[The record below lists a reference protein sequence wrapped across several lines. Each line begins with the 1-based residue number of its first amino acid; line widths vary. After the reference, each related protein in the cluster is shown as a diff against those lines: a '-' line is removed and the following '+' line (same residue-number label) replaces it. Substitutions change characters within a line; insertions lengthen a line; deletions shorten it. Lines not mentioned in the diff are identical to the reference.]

1 MLQFFE
7 KKLKQVDN
15 RARFLSCV
23 LRGDIKIIPRKQ
35 KELLQEIAEK
45 GFDPLPKEVL
55 PAAVGATG
63 DSEENG
69 RSSDVLHASDYEYLT
84 SMTISTLNE
93 GYLEHLLVLKK
104 RFETKVG
111 LLRRTTPECRK
122 SEKEPTQISPDIQ
135 FLDANY
141 IKAQS
146 DRKVVIVIDCKHN
159 NVFEAAPRRQHKRT
173 AAEYLEASVVLMDD
187 DEDHL
192 AGSLEAQEFSETENT
207 QKQQAKKQRKQ
218 RKKQRKEEGKT
229 GTIPCHRLD
238 SQGHVRSSHGFL
250 TEEIKKIASD
260 LDGVKITH
268 GNRDQNRVAQ
278 VLAKLSLQ
286 DASVSV

>member
-1 MLQFFE
+1 MLEFFE

-23 LRGDIKIIPRKQ
+23 LSGDIKIIPRKQ

-122 SEKEPTQISPDIQ
+122 SEKEPTISPDIQ

-192 AGSLEAQEFSETENT
+192 AGSLEAQEFSGKAHVHCCICRNNIISCRSSNGHLLLLAHRLRTHKSN
-207 QKQQAKKQRKQ
+207 KQRSRGNKERSRG
-218 RKKQRKEEGKT
+218 RKKAKQ
-229 GTIPCHRLD
+229 
-238 SQGHVRSSHGFL
+238 
-250 TEEIKKIASD
+250 
-260 LDGVKITH
+260 
-268 GNRDQNRVAQ
+268 AQ
-278 VLAKLSLQ
+278 YLAM
-286 DASVSV
+286 D

>member
-1 MLQFFE
+1 MLEFFE

-23 LRGDIKIIPRKQ
+23 LSGDIKVLCKKQ

-55 PAAVGATG
+55 PAAPG
-63 DSEENG
+63 DREENG
-69 RSSDVLHASDYEYLT
+69 RSSDVVHASDYEYLT

-111 LLRRTTPECRK
+111 LLRKATPECLK
-122 SEKEPTQISPDIQ
+122 SEKEPTISHDMQ
-135 FLDANY
+135 LLDANY

-146 DRKVVIVIDCKHN
+146 DRKVLIVIASKDN

-173 AAEYLEASVVLMDD
+173 AAEYLEAMAVLMDD

-192 AGSLEAQEFSETENT
+192 AGSLEDQEHSGTENA
-207 QKQQAKKQRKQ
+207 QKQQTTKQKKQRKK
-218 RKKQRKEEGKT
+218 RRKEESKT
-229 GTIPCHRLD
+229 GAIPCRGLD
-238 SQGHVRSSHGFL
+238 SQGHDTSSHGFL
-250 TEEIKKIASD
+250 TEEIKKIASG

-286 DASVSV
+286 GASVSV

>member
-1 MLQFFE
+1 MLEFFE

-23 LRGDIKIIPRKQ
+23 LSGDIKIIPRKQ

-55 PAAVGATG
+55 PTAVGATR
-63 DSEENG
+63 DREENG
-69 RSSDVLHASDYEYLT
+69 RSPDVHASDYEYLT

-104 RFETKVG
+104 RFETKVE
-111 LLRRTTPECRK
+111 LLRKATPECLK
-122 SEKEPTQISPDIQ
+122 SEKEPTQISLDIQ
-135 FLDANY
+135 LLDENY

-159 NVFEAAPRRQHKRT
+159 KVFEAAPRRQHKRT

-192 AGSLEAQEFSETENT
+192 AGSLETQEFSETENT
-207 QKQQAKKQRKQ
+207 QKQQAKKQKKQ
-218 RKKQRKEEGKT
+218 RKKRGKEESKT
-229 GTIPCHRLD
+229 GAISCRGLD
-238 SQGHVRSSHGFL
+238 CQGHDRSSHAFL
-250 TEEIKKIASD
+250 NEEIKKIASG

-268 GNRDQNRVAQ
+268 GNIDRNRVAQ

-286 DASVSV
+286 DASVSA

>member
-1 MLQFFE
+1 MLEFLE
-7 KKLKQVDN
+7 KKLKQVEN
-15 RARFLSCV
+15 RASFLSCV
-23 LRGDIKIIPRKQ
+23 LSGDIKIIPRKQ

-55 PAAVGATG
+55 PAAVGATR
-63 DSEENG
+63 DREENG
-69 RSSDVLHASDYEYLT
+69 RSPDVHASDYEYLT

-104 RFETKVG
+104 RFETKVE
-111 LLRRTTPECRK
+111 LLRRATPECLK
-122 SEKEPTQISPDIQ
+122 SEKKRTVTQISPDIQ

-159 NVFEAAPRRQHKRT
+159 N
-173 AAEYLEASVVLMDD
+173 ASVVLMDD

-207 QKQQAKKQRKQ
+207 QKKQAKKQRKQ
-218 RKKQRKEEGKT
+218 RKKRRKQESKT
-229 GTIPCHRLD
+229 SAIPCCGLD
-238 SQGHVRSSHGFL
+238 SQGHDRSSHGLL
-250 TEEIKKIASD
+250 TEEIKKIASG
-260 LDGVKITH
+260 LDGVETTY

>member
-1 MLQFFE
+1 MLEFFE
-7 KKLKQVDN
+7 KKLKQVEN

-23 LRGDIKIIPRKQ
+23 LSGDIKIIPRKQ

-55 PAAVGATG
+55 PAAVGATR
-63 DSEENG
+63 DREENG
-69 RSSDVLHASDYEYLT
+69 SSDVVHASDYEYLI

-93 GYLEHLLVLKK
+93 GYLEHLLELKK

-111 LLRRTTPECRK
+111 LLRRATPECLE
-122 SEKEPTQISPDIQ
+122 SEKEPTISLDIQ
-135 FLDANY
+135 LLDANY

-159 NVFEAAPRRQHKRT
+159 SVFEAAPRRQHKRT
-173 AAEYLEASVVLMDD
+173 AAEYLEAGVVLMDD

-218 RKKQRKEEGKT
+218 RKKQRKEEGKI
-229 GTIPCHRLD
+229 GTIPCHGLD
-238 SQGHVRSSHGFL
+238 SQGHVRSTHGFL